1 MRTLCRS
8 LYFEHSSIWE
18 DFLCFVAVDDV
29 CVSSLVDALKRE
41 QLKIF
46 LHLNMMRGQRYD
58 GVAVMS
64 GVFNGLQV
72 LIWNN
77 LPMTLYTHY
86 SSHSLNL
93 CFNDASAVQDI
104 GRAITTISKVS
115 TFFQVSSKRKALLK
129 KHLEPSTK
137 PFG

>member
-1 MRTLCRS
+1 M
-8 LYFEHSSIWE
+8 
-18 DFLCFVAVDDV
+18 
-29 CVSSLVDALKRE
+29 SSLVDALKRE

-46 LHLNMMRGQRYD
+46 LHLNMMRGQIYD

-64 GVFNGLQV
+64 GAFNGLQV

-104 GRAITTISKVS
+104 GRAFTTISKVS